1 MFQFDEEQFRA
12 SAQKID
18 SVSEQLLTMSSD
30 FSNSIDTEDE
40 FNISDIV
47 HDLQLLNK
55 RVEDLKEKFKIT
67 LRIINFDGS
76 PESLSD
82 IDFSKFPDMML
93 TFLTLIANCDSNVNT
108 SGKFSEMTEY
118 QQVMLSYLSI
128 ISLFY
133 SEDKNYGVKDKT
145 LKELFNDML
154 DSKNGCYIPK
164 SISEYLNFSMSAEL
178 MVSLSDKENKKKY
191 FNLFLGN
198 LILNGYGDL
207 TLKHIV
213 KYKKSGFDAIILKD
227 KNNEYMIYF
236 PGTDFNDQNDLYY
249 DTTPF
254 VPIIKNVNDSFDV
267 QQQLAIDYVGN
278 YLNKI
283 PIVKKV
289 HIGGFSLGGSLAE
302 HAYYKF
308 YDNSKIGDL
317 VLYNPFHTEINT
329 DVLNSAGDKVKIY
342 ASEYDIVSKALEFE
356 NSNMYQAKTKIVPM
370 DMNNMDINTGK
381 KIADSSDNFIS
392 KIFDNIDIG
401 PVKLGNILNIVP
413 VSQDTMVDFSVN
425 TMSPVL
431 PINING
437 NINSKNLEVAFS
449 RCHLPESI
457 LLNKNYS
464 FDNGNIRENG
474 SFLEIDEILKKIG
487 DYK

>member
-1 MFQFDEEQFRA
+1 MFQFDEERFRA

-128 ISLFY
+128 ISLFT
-133 SEDKNYGVKDKT
+133 SDNRNYGFDGRT
-145 LKELFNDML
+145 LKELFNYTL
-154 DSKNGCYIPK
+154 NSKNGYYVPG
-164 SISEYLNFSMSAEL
+164 SIADYFNFSMSGEI
-178 MVSLSDKENKKKY
+178 MVSLNNDDKKKKY
-191 FNLFLGN
+191 FNMFLGN

-207 TLKHIV
+207 TLEEIV
-213 KYKKSGFDAIILKD
+213 KKSNGFEAIVLKD

-249 DTTPF
+249 DATPF
-254 VPIIKNVNDSFDV
+254 VPAASIANDSFIS
-267 QQQLAIDYVGN
+267 QQFFALEFVKT
-278 YLNKI
+278 YLNDRRTDNT
-283 PIVKKV
+283 KV

-317 VLYNPFHTEINT
+317 VLYNPFHTEINI

-342 ASEYDIVSKALEFE
+342 ASEYDIVSKALEFK
-356 NSNMYQAKTKIVPM
+356 NSNMYQAKTTIVPM

-381 KIADSSDNFIS
+381 EIASSSDNFIS

-401 PVKLGNILNIVP
+401 PFKLGNIP
-413 VSQDTMVDFSVN
+413 FSQESVVNFAVN
-425 TMSPVL
+425 TISPVL
-431 PINING
+431 PINIEKG
-437 NINSKNLEVAFS
+437 DYTGSRDLEVAFS

-464 FDNGNIRENG
+464 FENGNVRENG
-474 SFLEIDEILKKIG
+474 LNLSIGEILKKIK
-487 DYK
+487 DYE